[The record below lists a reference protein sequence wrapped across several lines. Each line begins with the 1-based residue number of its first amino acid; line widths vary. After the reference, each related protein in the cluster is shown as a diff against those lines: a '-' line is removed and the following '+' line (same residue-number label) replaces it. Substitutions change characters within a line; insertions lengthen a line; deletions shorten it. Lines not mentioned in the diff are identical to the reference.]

1 MRVLVAASTF
11 PLHPDDGGPRF
22 VLDLCQALL
31 RHVDVT
37 VVAPAAPGAAARERW
52 GDLEIRRF
60 AYFLPRSRQCL
71 AYGAGMSENLSRSW
85 LARLQV
91 PGFLA
96 AEARALRAL
105 ARELRCDVVHSHWIL
120 PQGLTAAWARGRERR
135 FAHVTT
141 LHGSDSYF
149 LPRLPACRALAE
161 WICARSDAVLA
172 VATNVREN
180 LDRVLGRPSG
190 ACLLPM
196 GVDTA
201 HFRSPAASRA
211 EEAPFPGGFL
221 LFVGRFVAQK
231 GLDVLLR
238 ALPRVREQHPGLG
251 LVALG
256 DGPLAPELRR
266 TAREL
271 GLDPWVRF
279 AGRVDRARVAAHL
292 QACRVAVVPSVVD
305 RGGRAEGLPSAALE
319 ALAAGA
325 RLVATDAGGVP
336 DRVVHGRNGWLALA
350 GDPADL
356 AAKLLLALDAPLP
369 PGVAESADALD
380 WARVAER
387 HVAVYERAL
396 RGAQR

>member
-1 MRVLVAASTF
+1 MRVLVATSTF

-22 VLDLCQALL
+22 ALDFCQALL
-31 RHVDVT
+31 RHVSVT
-37 VVAPAAPGAAARERW
+37 VVAPAAPGAEARERW

-60 AYFLPRSRQCL
+60 AYFLPRDRQCL
-71 AYGAGMSENLSRSW
+71 AYGDGIAENLRRSP

-91 PGFLA
+91 PCFLA
-96 AEARALRAL
+96 AEARAVRAL
-105 ARELRCDVVHSHWIL
+105 ARELKSDVVHSHGIL
-120 PQGLTAAWARGRERR
+120 PQGLAAAWARGRERR

-141 LHGSDSYF
+141 LHGGDSYW
-149 LPRLPACRALAE
+149 LPWLPGSRALTE

-172 VATNVREN
+172 VANNVREN

-190 ACLLPM
+190 ARVLPI

-201 HFRSPAASRA
+201 YFRSPTANRV
-211 EEAPFPGGFL
+211 EAPFPGGFL

-238 ALPRVREQHPGLG
+238 ALPRVRERHPGLG

-256 DGPLAPELRR
+256 DGPLASELRR
-266 TAREL
+266 AAREL

-279 AGRVDRARVAAHL
+279 EGRVDRARVAAHL
-292 QACRVAVVPSVVD
+292 QACRAAIVPSIVD
-305 RGGRAEGLPSAALE
+305 RRGRAEGLPSAALE

-325 RLVATDAGGVP
+325 RLVATDAGGVS

-350 GDPADL
+350 GDPTDL
-356 AAKLLLALDAPLP
+356 AAKVLLALDSPVP

-387 HVAVYERAL
+387 HVAIYERAL
-396 RGAQR
+396 AAR